1 MKRSGKPWDINV
13 LRAEP
18 DSNSHTPESISE
30 PELTVKGGGDAMQS
44 MGPEPSMLAARI
56 AGAVAGALVSLAYM
70 MPRGAR
76 EAVARAIAGIVSGLV
91 FGGPAG
97 VALAQWMG
105 VTEMLSPAETLLTG
119 SAAASMTAWWVLGAL
134 ARIADRT
141 GRGPGLKP

>member
-1 MKRSGKPWDINV
+1 M

-18 DSNSHTPESISE
+18 DSNRQSPDSICE
-30 PELTVKGGGDAMQS
+30 ADLTAGGEAMQS
-44 MGPEPSMLAARI
+44 MDPEPAMLAARI

-70 MPRGAR
+70 MPKGAR

-91 FGGPAG
+91 FGAPAG

-105 VTEMLSPAETLLTG
+105 VSGLLSRTETLLTG

-141 GRGPGLKP
+141 GRGPRA

>member
-1 MKRSGKPWDINV
+1 
-13 LRAEP
+13 
-18 DSNSHTPESISE
+18 
-30 PELTVKGGGDAMQS
+30 MQS

-105 VTEMLSPAETLLTG
+105 VTDMLSPAETLLTG

>member
-1 MKRSGKPWDINV
+1 
-13 LRAEP
+13 
-18 DSNSHTPESISE
+18 
-30 PELTVKGGGDAMQS
+30 MQS

-70 MPRGAR
+70 MPKGAR
-76 EAVARAIAGIVSGLV
+76 EAAARAIAGVVSGLV

-105 VTEMLSPAETLLTG
+105 VTELLSPAETLLTG

-141 GRGPGLKP
+141 GRGSGPRP